1 VSADTSEPATV
12 GSADVRAEVEA
23 WLDEHWDDR
32 LTVREWWSRLARAG
46 LGYPMLAPPYGRG
59 FSRAQANEV
68 AAALRAK
75 GAMGAP
81 PGIGTM
87 LALPTVLAHG
97 TPEQVARFVPR
108 LIDGSDAWCQLFSEP
123 NAGSDLAG
131 LQTRAERD
139 GDEWVVTGQ
148 KVWTSTGQIA
158 DYGILLARTDPT
170 APKHL
175 GLTYFLFPMH
185 QAGVDVRPL
194 REMTGRAV
202 FNEVFLAGARVPDS
216 MRLGDIG
223 AGWMVANTTLT
234 HERAGIGSGSSGL
247 SRAAP
252 GTVAGH
258 LDRPCADFLK
268 GPSHQASQNYVSPN
282 LVKRMIELARGRGL
296 LEDATVRQAIAD
308 LHTRM
313 QIIIW
318 SAQRA
323 KSAGGG
329 RTGVEGSLAK
339 VAMTQALLRCRELGC
354 RILGADAQLWGREA
368 ATEGWLQELV
378 VFSPAPGIY
387 GGTDEIQRNII
398 GERGLGLPK
407 EPGHPRHTPFKDLP
421 ANATR

>member
-1 VSADTSEPATV
+1 VK
-12 GSADVRAEVEA
+12 A
-23 WLDEHWDDR
+23 WLDENWDDR
-32 LTVREWWSRLARAG
+32 LTVRVWWSRLARAG
-46 LGYPMLAPPYGRG
+46 LSFPMLAPPYGRG
-59 FSRAQANEV
+59 YTRAQANQV
-68 AAALRAK
+68 VAALRAK

-81 PGIGTM
+81 AGVGTI

-97 TPEQVARFVPR
+97 TPDQLSRFVPR
-108 LIDGSDAWCQLFSEP
+108 IIDGSDAWCQLFSEP

-170 APKHL
+170 VPKHQ
-175 GLTYFLFPMH
+175 GLTYFLLPMH
-185 QAGVDVRPL
+185 QPGVDVRPL

-202 FNEVFLAGARVPDS
+202 FNEVFFDGARVSDS
-216 MRLGDIG
+216 LRLGHIG
-223 AGWMVANTTLT
+223 AGWMVANTTLS

-258 LDRPCADFLK
+258 LDRACAEFI
-268 GPSHQASQNYVSPN
+268 GGTNRQQSQNYVSPN
-282 LVKRMIELARGRGL
+282 VVKRMIELARGRGL
-296 LEDATVRQAIAD
+296 LEDANVRQAIAD
-308 LHTRM
+308 LHGRM
-313 QIIIW
+313 QIMMW

-323 KSAGGG
+323 KDAGGR

-339 VAMTQALLRCRELGC
+339 VAMTHALLSCRELGC
-354 RILGADAQLWGREA
+354 RILGADAQLWGRDA
-368 ATEGWLQELV
+368 ATDGWLQELV
-378 VFSPAPGIY
+378 VFSPAPAIY

-407 EPGHPRHTPFKDLP
+407 EPGHPRQTPFKDLP

>member
-1 VSADTSEPATV
+1 MPDA
-12 GSADVRAEVEA
+12 GDVRGEVEA
-23 WLDEHWDDR
+23 WLDENWDDR
-32 LTVREWWSRLARAG
+32 LTVRMWWSRLARAG
-46 LGYPMLAPPYGRG
+46 LSHPMLAAPYGRG
-59 FSRAQANEV
+59 YTRAQANEV
-68 AAALRAK
+68 VAALRAK

-81 PGIGTM
+81 AGVGTM

-97 TPEQVARFVPR
+97 TPEQVTLFVPR

-139 GDEWVVTGQ
+139 GDEWIVTGQ

-170 APKHL
+170 APKHQ
-175 GLTYFLFPMH
+175 GLTYFLLPMR
-185 QAGVDVRPL
+185 QPGVDVRPL

-202 FNEVFLAGARVPDS
+202 FNEVFLDGARVSDS
-216 MRLGDIG
+216 LRLGDIG
-223 AGWMVANTTLT
+223 AGWVVANTTLM

-258 LDRPCADFLK
+258 LDRACADFLK
-268 GPSHQASQNYVSPN
+268 GPSRQASQNYVSPN
-282 LVKRMIELARGRGL
+282 LVKRMIELARGRGV

-308 LHTRM
+308 LHSRM

-318 SAQRA
+318 SAQRD
-323 KSAGGG
+323 KGAGSG

-368 ATEGWLQELV
+368 ATDGWLQELV
-378 VFSPAPGIY
+378 VFSPAPAIY

-407 EPGHPRHTPFKDLP
+407 EPGHPRQTPFKDLP
-421 ANATR
+421 ANTTR